1 MTIKGR
7 EKWMIIKNL
16 IRRERKRHKIK
27 KYLIRREIMKMLLI
41 RYIFNDVI
49 DNGIFFFL
57 KV

>member
-7 EKWMIIKNL
+7 EKRMIIKNL

-49 DNGIFFFL
+49 DNGIFL
-57 KV
+57 KF

>member
-1 MTIKGR
+1 MTIKGT

-49 DNGIFFFL
+49 DNGIFF
-57 KV
+57 